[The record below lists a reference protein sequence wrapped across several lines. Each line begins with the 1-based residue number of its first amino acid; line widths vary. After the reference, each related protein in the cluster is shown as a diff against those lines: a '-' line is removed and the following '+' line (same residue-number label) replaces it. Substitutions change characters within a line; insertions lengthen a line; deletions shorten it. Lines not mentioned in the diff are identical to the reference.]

1 MEQEK
6 SFLGRGWSF
15 PPTVR
20 KEMADI
26 EMVSKEEDIRQSL
39 QIFFNTKIGERIMR
53 SNYGCIV
60 HEYMFQKA
68 ESNVLDKLAFELQQ
82 SLRFYEPRIKVID
95 IKTSKSDVING
106 LVNFEII
113 YEVNSTNVRDNI
125 VFPFYINEGTEIKKS

>member
-1 MEQEK
+1 MDQEK

-15 PPTVR
+15 PPTFR

-68 ESNVLDKLAFELQQ
+68 ESNVLDKQFLFVGD
-82 SLRFYEPRIKVID
+82 SRPRRRQ
-95 IKTSKSDVING
+95 N
-106 LVNFEII
+106 NH
-113 YEVNSTNVRDNI
+113 STRV
-125 VFPFYINEGTEIKKS
+125 E

>member
-1 MEQEK
+1 MDQEK

-15 PPTVR
+15 PPTFS

-53 SNYGCIV
+53 SNYGCVV
-60 HEYMFQKA
+60 HEYLFEKA
-68 ESNVLDKLAFELQQ
+68 ESSILDKLAFELQQ
-82 SLRFYEPRIKVID
+82 SLRLYEPRIMVID
-95 IKTSKSDVING
+95 VIANKSDVING
-106 LVNFEII
+106 LIEFDII

-125 VFPFYINEGTEIKKS
+125 VFPFYINEGTEIK

>member
-1 MEQEK
+1 MDQEK

-15 PPTVR
+15 PPTFS

-53 SNYGCIV
+53 SNYGCVV
-60 HEYMFQKA
+60 HEYLFEKA
-68 ESNVLDKLAFELQQ
+68 ESSILDKLAFELQQ
-82 SLRFYEPRIKVID
+82 SLRFYEPRIMVID
-95 IKTSKSDVING
+95 VIANKSDVING
-106 LVNFEII
+106 LIEFDII

-125 VFPFYINEGTEIKKS
+125 VFPFYINEGTEIK

>member
-1 MEQEK
+1 MDQEK

-15 PPTVR
+15 PPTFS

-53 SNYGCIV
+53 SNYGCVV
-60 HEYMFQKA
+60 HEYLFEKA
-68 ESNVLDKLAFELQQ
+68 ESNILDKLAFELQQ
-82 SLRFYEPRIKVID
+82 SLRLYEPRIMVID
-95 IKTSKSDVING
+95 VIANKSDVING
-106 LVNFEII
+106 LIEFDII

-125 VFPFYINEGTEIKKS
+125 VFPFYINEGTEIK

>member
-1 MEQEK
+1 MDQEK

-15 PPTVR
+15 PPTFS

-53 SNYGCIV
+53 SNYGCVV
-60 HEYMFQKA
+60 HEYLFEKA
-68 ESNVLDKLAFELQQ
+68 EYNILDKLAFELQQ
-82 SLRFYEPRIKVID
+82 SLRLYEPRIMVID
-95 IKTSKSDVING
+95 VIANKSDVING
-106 LVNFEII
+106 LIEFDII

-125 VFPFYINEGTEIKKS
+125 VFPFYINEGTEIK

>member
-1 MEQEK
+1 MDQEK

-15 PPTVR
+15 PPTFS

-53 SNYGCIV
+53 SNYGCVV
-60 HEYMFQKA
+60 HEYLFEKPA
-68 ESNVLDKLAFELQQ
+68 SSILDKLAFELQQ
-82 SLRFYEPRIKVID
+82 SLRFYEPRIMVID
-95 IKTSKSDVING
+95 VIANKSDVING
-106 LVNFEII
+106 LVDFDII

-125 VFPFYINEGTEIKKS
+125 VFPFYINEGTEIK

>member
-1 MEQEK
+1 MDQEK

-15 PPTVR
+15 PPTFR

-53 SNYGCIV
+53 SNYGCVV
-60 HEYMFQKA
+60 HEYLFEKA
-68 ESNVLDKLAFELQQ
+68 ESSILDKLAFELQQ
-82 SLRFYEPRIKVID
+82 SLRLYEPRIMVID
-95 IKTSKSDVING
+95 VIANKSDVING
-106 LVNFEII
+106 LIEFDII

-125 VFPFYINEGTEIKKS
+125 VFPFYINEGTEIK

>member
-1 MEQEK
+1 MDQEK

-15 PPTVR
+15 PPTFS

-53 SNYGCIV
+53 SNYGCVV
-60 HEYMFQKA
+60 HEYLFEKA
-68 ESNVLDKLAFELQQ
+68 ESNILDKLAFELQQ
-82 SLRFYEPRIKVID
+82 SLRLYEPRIMVID
-95 IKTSKSDVING
+95 VIAIKSDVING
-106 LVNFEII
+106 LIEFDII

-125 VFPFYINEGTEIKKS
+125 VFPFYINEGTEIK